1 MAYDKS
7 FCETGQE
14 QLAEWPASNKSGGG
28 TYDGEPGLDKRSS
41 NRGVPEKTY
50 EDLGGKPTEE
60 Y

>member
-1 MAYDKS
+1 MAYDKE

-14 QLAEWPASNKSGGG
+14 QIGSWPASNKSGGG
-28 TYDGEPGLDKRSS
+28 TYDGEPGMEKRSR

-50 EDLGGKPTEE
+50 EDIPGSPSPE